1 MNWWL
6 GIMSE
11 TKNDSAWKKIFEKHD
26 VLKKIERN
34 GIFKISENEIREFR
48 EPRLMVKFDHKLNL
62 PKIFLEHKLSI
73 LPITR
78 GDYAIAHFET
88 YHELASA
95 KKPIKNFQLP
105 SHIQSLDF
113 NKIFSESIAL
123 NVAFA
128 SGIIADF
135 MEDKKIL
142 LTAKGI
148 LCTGKF
154 NFEINSL
161 QDDSKYRVQV
171 ENSQIEIDAAYEGV
185 KNFAII
191 EAKRDISEDF
201 LIRQIYYPYR
211 MWKDKLTKNIM
222 TIFFV
227 YSNGIYH
234 LYEYKFENPDNYNSL
249 VLVKQKN
256 YSVEDTRITV
266 EDIQKILDEVNILP
280 EPNIPF
286 PQADK
291 FERIINLCELLN
303 EKDLSKDEVIAKYDF
318 DEIQTDYYTSAAL
331 YLGLVEKNNAEG
343 VKYTLSALGKKI
355 LSYSFKNRQLA
366 YCKCI
371 LSHRVFAKTL
381 EKYFNSGEMPSKREL
396 VDIMKDSDLFNVKSE
411 ETFIRRSSTVKS
423 WLNWIV
429 GLINE

>member
-1 MNWWL
+1 
-6 GIMSE
+6 MSE
-11 TKNDSAWKKIFEKHD
+11 NKNDVAWGKIFEKHD

-34 GIFKISENEIREFR
+34 GIFKISANEIREFR
-48 EPRLMVKFDHKLNL
+48 EPRLMTKFDHKINL
-62 PKIFLEHKLSI
+62 PAIFSENNLSI

-78 GDYAIAHFET
+78 GNYLIAHFDAYHKLESLSTPICSAELPT
-88 YHELASA
+88 Y
-95 KKPIKNFQLP
+95 
-105 SHIQSLDF
+105 IQSLDVD
-113 NKIFSESIAL
+113 NIFSESVAL

-135 MEDKKIL
+135 MEDEKIL
-142 LTAKGI
+142 ATTTGRMGA
-148 LCTGKF
+148 GKF
-154 NFEINSL
+154 DFEINSL
-161 QDDSKYRVQV
+161 QDNSKYRVQV

-266 EDIQKILDEVNILP
+266 EDIQKILDEVKILP

-303 EKDLSKDEVIAKYDF
+303 EKILSKDDITQKYDF
-318 DEIQTDYYTSAAL
+318 DERQADYYTSAAL
-331 YLGLVEKNNAEG
+331 YLGLVEKNNAKG
-343 VKYTLSALGKKI
+343 VKYTLSASGKKI

-396 VDIMKDSDLFNVKSE
+396 VDIMKDSDLFNVKSD
-411 ETFIRRSSTVKS
+411 ETFERRSSTVKS